1 MPKMPRG
8 RKILFFCAHPDDDTF
23 SSGATIYEM
32 ARRGNE
38 IVCVY
43 LTTSPRG
50 VLRDIPEE
58 EKVATRKREAGEAC
72 RVVGSRP
79 LFLDM
84 HKSEL
89 EGRRSLERI
98 RGLIKGERPDIAF
111 LPHEG
116 EAHPTHV
123 KASRV
128 VSRALENFRLE
139 ERWFWE
145 SWSTLQ
151 RPNFIFFF
159 GDDLMKIKR
168 EAMER
173 HESQVER
180 IDEVE
185 ATTAFNRFRGIMGQ
199 PIMHGFGRNYK
210 GKTAYGEA
218 FLVQEG

>member
-1 MPKMPRG
+1 MPGLPRD
-8 RKILFFCAHPDDDTF
+8 RKVVFFCAHPDDDTF
-23 SSGATIYEM
+23 SSGATIHEM

-72 RVVGSRP
+72 MVVGSRP

-89 EGRRSLERI
+89 ESRGSLERI
-98 RGLIKGERPDIAF
+98 REVIKREKPDMVF
-111 LPHEG
+111 LPHGG
-116 EAHPTHV
+116 EAHPTHM
-123 KASRV
+123 KASRA
-128 VSRALENFRLE
+128 VSRALESSGVG

-145 SWSTLQ
+145 SWSCLQ

-159 GDDLMKIKR
+159 GEELMKIKR
-168 EAMER
+168 QAMER
-173 HESQVER
+173 HGSQVER
-180 IDEVE
+180 TEEVE
-185 ATTAFNRFRGIMGQ
+185 ATVAFNRFRGIMGQ
-199 PIMHGFGRNYK
+199 PIMHGFGRDYR
-210 GKTAYGEA
+210 GKRPYGEA
-218 FLVQEG
+218 FLVQKE